1 MAIPAVPSAI
11 DVANWFAEIARKED
25 IYLQPQK
32 LQRMLY
38 IAQGSYAAMYYGRKL
53 MPAVF
58 VADDT
63 GPIEPNIFRV
73 FEMGRPKITPYPMPP
88 EIENFLARI
97 WRKYCHHSTDYIN
110 QQIQYH
116 TIYQDALKKGHY
128 EEIPFSEM
136 VRFFSGRDKPKKQK
150 AQKKIVTPDGRKLE
164 KWLPTAQATS
174 RPTNRS

>member
-1 MAIPAVPSAI
+1 MTTPAVPSAI

-32 LQRMLY
+32 LQRLLY
-38 IAQGSYAAMYYGRKL
+38 ISQGSYAAMNYGRKL
-53 MPAVF
+53 MPATF
-58 VADDT
+58 VADET
-63 GPIEPNIFRV
+63 GPLEPNVYRV
-73 FEMGRPKITPYPMPP
+73 FELGRPKITAYKMPP

-116 TIYQDALKKGHY
+116 EIYMEAIRKGHF
-128 EEIPFSEM
+128 EEIPFDKI
-136 VRFFSGRDKPKKQK
+136 VRFFSGREKPKIQRKQK
-150 AQKKIVTPDGRKLE
+150 KVVTADGRKLE

-174 RPTNRS
+174 RPTNR